1 METKKN
7 PNADLR
13 KWSTPLFYFGLT
25 CSLGICLT
33 AFEWKSYPE
42 GKLKEITSQTDI
54 WEIPEVPI
62 SIQTPPPPP
71 ETAPPIVTEVPNDI
85 TIDPQDF
92 NIDINMGEDVE
103 IPTVVLP
110 NTPPT
115 VDKAD
120 EILDFTEVQATF
132 KGGMEK
138 WTAYLKENLTYPSQ
152 ARRMGIEG
160 VVLVRFVVNKDGS
173 VQDAEVVRSLGGGCD
188 EIALKVVANSP
199 EWNPGKVGGNA
210 VRSRMVIPIRF
221 RLN

>member
-1 METKKN
+1 METKKT

-33 AFEWKSYPE
+33 AFEWKSYPDS
-42 GKLKEITSQTDI
+42 KLKEINSQTDI

-71 ETAPPIVTEVPNDI
+71 ETAPPIVIEVPNEI
-85 TIDPQDF
+85 TIDSHDF

-110 NTPPT
+110 NTPPKD
-115 VDKAD
+115 DKAD

-138 WTAYLKENLTYPSQ
+138 WTEYLKKSLTYPSQ

-173 VQDAEVVRSLGGGCD
+173 VQDVEVVRSLGGGCD
-188 EIALKVVANSP
+188 EIAMKVVANSP
-199 EWNPGKVGGNA
+199 EWNPGKMGGKA
-210 VRSRMVIPIRF
+210 VRSRMVMPIRF

>member
-33 AFEWKSYPE
+33 AFEWRSYPE
-42 GKLKEITSQTDI
+42 GKLKEITSKNDI

-71 ETAPPIVTEVPNDI
+71 ETALPIVKEVPNEI
-85 TIDPQDF
+85 KIDLEDF
-92 NIDINMGEDVE
+92 NIDINTGEDEE
-103 IPTVVLP
+103 IPVVVLP
-110 NTPPT
+110 ESPPN
-115 VDKAD
+115 VDPAD

-132 KGGMEK
+132 KGGMEE
-138 WTAYLKENLTYPSQ
+138 WTTYLKKNLTYPSQ

-173 VQDAEVVRSLGGGCD
+173 VQDVEVVRSLGGGCD
-188 EIALKVVANSP
+188 EIAKKVVANSP
-199 EWNPGKVGGNA
+199 EWIPGKMGGRP

>member
-54 WEIPEVPI
+54 WEIPKVPI

-71 ETAPPIVTEVPNDI
+71 ETAPPIVKEVPNDI
-85 TIDPQDF
+85 KIDPEDF
-92 NIDINMGEDVE
+92 NIDINTEENVE
-103 IPTVVLP
+103 IPVVVLP
-110 NTPPT
+110 ESPPN
-115 VDKAD
+115 VEPVD

-132 KGGMEK
+132 KGGMEE
-138 WTAYLKENLTYPSQ
+138 WTTYLKKNLTYPSQ
-152 ARRMGIEG
+152 ARRMGLEG

-173 VQDAEVVRSLGGGCD
+173 VQDVEVVRPLGGGCD

-199 EWNPGKVGGNA
+199 EWIPGKMGGRP